1 MLNKIKPVAALSL
14 ICIVTVLALAV
25 INLFTAPAIEE
36 YQIQKTQTA
45 LKEVTGEKDVKF
57 SEINTE
63 GFPKEITNIFKLE
76 NGGYAFKVTVS
87 GFNPGMVIL
96 CAISSEGIMT
106 GATCLESG
114 ETKKVEKNRGESYI
128 NKTIDSYT
136 DVDVI
141 TGSTETCV
149 GYEEAIRIAFEAFEK
164 LKEGEN

>member
-1 MLNKIKPVAALSL
+1 MLNKIKPIAALSM

-45 LKEVTGEKDVKF
+45 LKEVTGEEDVKF
-57 SEINTE
+57 TELKTE

-87 GFNPGMVIL
+87 GFKPGMVIL
-96 CAISSEGIMT
+96 CAINSYGTII

-114 ETKKVEKNRGESYI
+114 ETNKVEKNLGESYRD
-128 NKTIDSYT
+128 KTIDSYT

-141 TGSTETCV
+141 AGSTKTCD
-149 GYEEAIRIAFEAFEK
+149 GYEKAIRIAFEAFKK
-164 LKEGEN
+164 LKEGDN